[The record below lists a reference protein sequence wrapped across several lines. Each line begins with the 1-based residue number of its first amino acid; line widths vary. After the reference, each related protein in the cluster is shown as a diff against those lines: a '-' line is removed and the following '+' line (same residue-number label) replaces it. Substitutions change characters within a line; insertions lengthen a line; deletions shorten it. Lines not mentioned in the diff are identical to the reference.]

1 MSNVISLFG
10 NNTQVHESATIQ
22 NQGIIVPKTI
32 DVATPTSEHNLFNV
46 DSLTL
51 NTNEHGIVPKKRGL
65 FVNGNCINIVSDRY
79 EVHQPSEIYQRFVNV
94 AEQSNLTVNRVLP
107 NPNNGGLLLS
117 AKYDSVQLRGEQHDV
132 NLTFYTSHDGK
143 YKTFLTLD
151 LLRMACY
158 NQIPTLYANK
168 SRFIFA
174 EKHYQ
179 NALNL
184 DLIEDILAHIPETLQ
199 SYVEKMEMLGD
210 MSINFDTFAEMY
222 REHYKIKT
230 EQKQYQSKMDKLAS
244 VYYNAPGQNI
254 IHSGTG
260 YKAFQ
265 AVTYLNTHE
274 IKNTAMIEENR
285 LIKNG
290 NDSLNFMDKLL
301 AVA

>member
-1 MSNVISLFG
+1 MTNVINLFG
-10 NNTQVHESATIQ
+10 NTQLQESVIPQ
-22 NQGIIVPKTI
+22 NQGIVIPETIVSPE
-32 DVATPTSEHNLFNV
+32 PEHKLFNV

-65 FVNGNCINIVSDRY
+65 FVDGKCINIVSDRY

-107 NPNNGGLLLS
+107 NRNTGGLLLS
-117 AKYDSVQLRGEQHDV
+117 AKYDSVMLNNEKHDV
-132 NLTFYTSHDGK
+132 NLTFFTTHDGK

-179 NALNL
+179 NAL
-184 DLIEDILAHIPETLQ
+184 DIELIERILVDIPTVLQ
-199 SYVEKMEMLGD
+199 DYSQKIELMNDIK
-210 MSINFDTFAEMY
+210 INVSMFAEMC
-222 REHYKIKT
+222 REHYKMNA
-230 EQKQYQSKMDKLAS
+230 ESKQYQTKMEKFKS
-244 VYYNAPGQNI
+244 IYYNAPGQTHLDNNA
-254 IHSGTG
+254 
-260 YKAFQ
+260 YKAYQ
-265 AVTYLNTHE
+265 AITYFNTHE
-274 IKNTAMIEENR
+274 GKNTANKMENSY
-285 LIKNG
+285 IKGG
-290 NDSLNFMDKLL
+290 NDSLKFMGELL